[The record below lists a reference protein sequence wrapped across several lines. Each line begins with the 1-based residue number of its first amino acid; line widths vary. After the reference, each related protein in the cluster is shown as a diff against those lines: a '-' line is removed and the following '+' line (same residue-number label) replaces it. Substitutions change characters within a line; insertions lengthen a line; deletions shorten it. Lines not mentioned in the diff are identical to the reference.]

1 MTLDAAQLNKI
12 ANLAKLEI
20 AEDAIQPLVEDLSRI
35 LSMVEQLNAV
45 ETGAVTPMAHPL
57 NTTQRLRQD
66 RITERDGR
74 TELQAIAPAVED
86 ALYLVPKVI
95 E

>member
-1 MTLDAAQLNKI
+1 MILDPEQLYKI

-20 AEDAIQPLVEDLSRI
+20 AEDTVQPLVEDLSRI
-35 LSMVEQLNAV
+35 LSMVEQLNGV
-45 ETGAVTPMAHPL
+45 ETEAVWPMAHPL
-57 NTTQRLRQD
+57 NATQRLRQD
-66 RITERDGR
+66 RVTEPDKR
-74 TELQAIAPAVED
+74 TELQSIAPAVED